1 MNMRKLAKALGTLGA
16 TVAVGLAAITAC
28 EGPEGPTGP
37 AGANGAPGAAGQTGP
52 AGATGSVGPQGPAGS
67 IDGGLQTSCMSPCHG
82 FNGIVEQWKTSTHYL
97 GVMANTDEVPVWTN
111 PGSPCGNCHAADGLP
126 RRLAGQVG
134 NVGDAGAASVTSGQ
148 LGYRASTT
156 GKLAEVTYTGASHVA
171 TIGCNTCHDI
181 NAAND
186 PHVTGANY
194 SQGSFKLRVPAGA
207 NDQALIEKSATST
220 VTGTPAGK
228 WTASNTCVWC
238 HKSRKDVTNY
248 LPNNLTITSATWGP
262 HEAPHAD
269 IFSGQGGYHYPN
281 PGTYNNSTHQT
292 VEGCKT
298 CHMGKVAANGNY
310 PDHSFQPVV
319 SSCRTAGCHAADAGG
334 TSFDIAGGQAK
345 VKDLLK
351 ELQALLNNLGALTRS
366 SAAPYAGLQASELAD
381 GHYELDRTRP
391 GGGDGGANLSLTQD
405 QAGALYNYLIVAR
418 GSAWGVHNPIYTQ
431 QLLWDSIN
439 FLKGSPPTTMSQRPH
454 P

>member
-1 MNMRKLAKALGTLGA
+1 MNMRKLTKALGTLGA

-52 AGATGSVGPQGPAGS
+52 AGTTGLVGPQGPAGS

-97 GVMANTDEVPVWTN
+97 GVMANSEEVPSWTN
-111 PGSPCGNCHAADGLP
+111 PGSACGNCHASDGLP
-126 RRLAGQVG
+126 RRIAGTVIAQP
-134 NVGDAGAASVTSGQ
+134 DAGPVNLASGQ
-148 LGYRASTT
+148 INYRNTQ
-156 GKLAEVTYTGASHVA
+156 GKVAEIAYSGGSHVA
-171 TIGCNTCHDI
+171 TIGCNTCHDVSP
-181 NAAND
+181 AND

-194 SQGSFKLRVPAGA
+194 AQGSFKLRVPTGA
-207 NDQALIEKSATST
+207 NDQAVIEKSASAAI
-220 VTGTPAGK
+220 TGTAAGK
-228 WTASNTCVWC
+228 WTASNTCIWC

-248 LPNNLTITSATWGP
+248 LTASNVISNSYWGP
-262 HEAPHAD
+262 HEAPHSD
-269 IFSGQGGYHYPN
+269 IFSGQGGYHFAN

-334 TSFDIAGGQAK
+334 TSFDIAGGQSK

-351 ELQALLNNLGALTRS
+351 ELQGLLNNLGVLTRS
-366 SAAPYAGLQASELAD
+366 AAAPYAPLQGSELTD
-381 GHYELDRTRP
+381 GQYNLDKTRG
-391 GGGDGGANLSLTQD
+391 GGGDGGANVTLNQD

-439 FLKGSPPTTMSQRPH
+439 FLKGSAPTTMSQRPH